1 MLPVTAAIVVMAAMA
16 CRLSP
21 FLLLAFF
28 LPHISGIE

>member
-1 MLPVTAAIVVMAAMA
+1 MLPVTVAMAAMKAMA